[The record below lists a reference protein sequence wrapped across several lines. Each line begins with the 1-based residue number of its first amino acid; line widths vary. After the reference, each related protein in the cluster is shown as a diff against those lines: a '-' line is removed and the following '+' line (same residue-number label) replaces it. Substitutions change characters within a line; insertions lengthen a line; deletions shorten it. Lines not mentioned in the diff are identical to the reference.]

1 MRSMAIIFC
10 GSNDKMDK
18 KRCPRSL
25 CFGDFLGLCRPTGLR
40 PERMDIKSMPER
52 EIWRHED
59 HLLQMALAAGTHP
72 DTLLDFATISNPLGP
87 PEWLRAR
94 ISAAVSSLVR
104 CPDPDCSALV
114 DAAAQRYG
122 VPSEQILASNGLTEL
137 LFLVP
142 AALSIAQAFIPV
154 PAPEHYL
161 GAARAGGVTTH
172 LLQLSAERGF
182 VLDFDHLEQTLRHAP
197 EAEAMVLLG
206 QPNNFTGKSLDT
218 HQLRQLANR
227 FPGVTFVID
236 ETFADFIKDYESL
249 TVNRPVN
256 ILVLLSVTRMFACPG
271 LSLGLAIG
279 DPTTIRKMKAVQPP
293 RSVNTIALAVGEAAL
308 QDSAYLAQ
316 LRAHIHRLR
325 EDLHRPFAQING
337 LTVFSGEANFFLV
350 RCDRAGLDARSLAH
364 RLLKQGM
371 AVRVCKDVEGLG
383 DRFFRVAVRGTK
395 ENRRL
400 LDTLRK
406 ELFMAPLVT
415 CRRRT
420 PALMLQGT
428 ASASGKSVLTAALC
442 RIMLQDGYRIAPFK
456 AQTMPRLP
464 HVTYNGG
471 EMGHAQAIQ
480 ALAAR
485 LDPDVRMNPL
495 LLKPDGAI
503 NDQVIMCGRPMEDL
517 RVTDYVR
524 YRGEAFE
531 QIKECYD
538 SLSGEFDAILLEG
551 TGSPAEV
558 NLKAHD
564 IVNMKMAEHAD
575 APVLLVG
582 DIDRGGVFASIVGSM
597 EVLNEQERARI
608 GGFIVNR
615 FSGQADMLKE
625 ALDYTLRHT
634 GRPVLGVVPYLE
646 KLNNLGLSQEQEQR
660 FLNDSVDIA
669 VIALPHSHGLID
681 VEPLRLEPDVRLR
694 LITQTRH
701 LGSPDAI
708 ILPDSQE
715 ILGDLTFLR
724 ASGLDRRLLQ
734 LAEQGGTEIVG
745 IGAGFQLLGRSIVD
759 PHGLATPGAT
769 LNALGLLPITT
780 IMEAERNLAPVSAR
794 HLASGLPISGYAVPR
809 DSNRSFEGAPV
820 LTDSQNQSSG
830 ACSPNGQIWGCYLH
844 GLFDADP
851 FRRWFIDRL
860 RQRKALSPLK
870 TMQVRYDLEPTFDHL
885 ADTVRACLD
894 IPAIYSLMGL
904 K

>member
-1 MRSMAIIFC
+1 
-10 GSNDKMDK
+10 
-18 KRCPRSL
+18 
-25 CFGDFLGLCRPTGLR
+25 
-40 PERMDIKSMPER
+40 MPER
-52 EIWRHED
+52 KIWRHED

-72 DTLLDFATISNPLGP
+72 DALVDFATSSNPLGP

-114 DAAAQRYG
+114 DAAAKRYG
-122 VPSEQILASNGLTEL
+122 VPPEQILAGNGSTEL
-137 LFLVP
+137 LYLLP
-142 AALSIAQAFIPV
+142 TALSIEQAFIPV

-161 GAARAGGVTTH
+161 GAARAYGVTTH
-172 LLQLSAERGF
+172 LLPQTAELGF
-182 VLDFDHLEQTLRHAP
+182 GLDFDHLEHTLCHTPKTA
-197 EAEAMVLLG
+197 AMVVLG
-206 QPNNFTGKSLDT
+206 QPNNLTGRSIDA
-218 HQLRQLANR
+218 HRLRRLADR
-227 FPGVTFVID
+227 FPCVTFVID

-249 TVNRPVN
+249 TVNRPANV
-256 ILVLLSVTRMFACPG
+256 LVLLSVTRMFACPG

-279 DPTTIRKMKAVQPP
+279 DPTTIRKMKAFQPP

-308 QDSAYLAQ
+308 QDKAYLAQ
-316 LRAHIHRLR
+316 VRTSIHRLR
-325 EDLHRPFAQING
+325 EDMHRPLSLIHG
-337 LTVFSGEANFFLV
+337 LTVFPGEANFFLV
-350 RCDRAGLDARSLAH
+350 RCDRAGLDARSLA
-364 RLLKQGM
+364 RSLLKQGL
-371 AVRVCKDVEGLG
+371 AVRLCNRVKGL
-383 DRFFRVAVRGTK
+383 DERFFRVAVRTAK

-400 LDTLRK
+400 LDALRK
-406 ELFMAPLVT
+406 ELFMTPLVT
-415 CRRRT
+415 SRRRT
-420 PALMLQGT
+420 PSLMLQGT
-428 ASASGKSVLTAALC
+428 ASAAGKSVLTAALC

-456 AQTMPRLP
+456 AQTMPRSP
-464 HVTYNGG
+464 HVTHNGK

-495 LLKPDGAI
+495 LLKQDGAI
-503 NDQVIMCGRPMEDL
+503 NDQVIMCGKPMEDL

-524 YRGEAFE
+524 YREEAFE

-564 IVNMKMAEHAD
+564 IVNMKMAEHAE

-646 KLNNLGLSQEQEQR
+646 NLNNLGLSQEHAVIHTPPREQEQR

-681 VEPLRLEPDVRLR
+681 VEPLRLEPDVHLR
-694 LITQTRH
+694 FITQARH
-701 LGSPDAI
+701 LGSPDTI

-734 LAEQGGTEIVG
+734 LAERGGTEIVG

-759 PHGLATPGAT
+759 PHGLATPGAA
-769 LNALGLLPITT
+769 LDALGLLPITT

-794 HLASGLPISGYAVPR
+794 HLASGLPVSGYAVPS
-809 DSNRSFEGAPV
+809 DSNRSFQAAPV
-820 LTDSQNQSSG
+820 LTESQNQSSG
-830 ACSPNGQIWGCYLH
+830 ACSSNGQIWGCYLH

-870 TMQVRYDLEPTFDHL
+870 TMQVRYDLEPTFDRL

-894 IPAIYSLMGL
+894 MPAIYRLMGL